1 MKTWHALLDEPSVEN
16 WTEIVQHGKRLWAK
30 TQDNSPAAT
39 LYRAIG
45 GSPPVTQT
53 SLSNWQ
59 FFMNE
64 LVRALPRWPKEIP
77 RECPQEW
84 PEDFRRQVEHRVLE
98 TGTYGHYI
106 QKICTDPR
114 LRLSDGSQ
122 AVWLERRFV
131 GGVVPGSIA
140 QRAVALLY
148 EAVSAPSV
156 PMAFRM
162 IREAASMLSGALRN
176 TGKIG
181 TADLT
186 GGLTIET
193 LSGKR
198 LEIRL
203 EIEVKVGDGKQRE
216 AQAARERSVLTRGGC
231 YVLCNTVES
240 AVQQVLEFKK
250 KAEAPKGT

>member
-1 MKTWHALLDEPSVEN
+1 MKTLADLLAEPSVEN
-16 WTEIVQHGKRLWAK
+16 WKEIVKFCTLSGILGYKPDAI
-30 TQDNSPAAT
+30 TQA
-39 LYRAIG
+39 G
-45 GSPPVTQT
+45 G
-53 SLSNWQ
+53 WQ
-59 FFMNE
+59 KQIVE
-64 LVRALPRWPKEIP
+64 AVLRWPKEIP
-77 RECPQEW
+77 RECPPEW

-131 GGVVPGSIA
+131 GGVVPGSVA
-140 QRAVALLY
+140 QRVVALLY
-148 EAVSAPSV
+148 EARHAPSV
-156 PMAFRM
+156 PLTIRMMA
-162 IREAASMLSGALRN
+162 EAASMLSGALRN

-240 AVQQVLEFKK
+240 AIQQILEFKK
-250 KAEAPKGT
+250 KAEVTTQP